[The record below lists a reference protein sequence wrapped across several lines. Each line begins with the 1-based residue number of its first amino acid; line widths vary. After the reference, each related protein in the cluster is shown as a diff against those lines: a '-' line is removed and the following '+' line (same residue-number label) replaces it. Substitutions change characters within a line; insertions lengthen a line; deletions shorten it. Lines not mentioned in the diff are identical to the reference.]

1 MSVSVIKEG
10 VDHRSLNACT
20 LSKSVQNSPRR
31 ATTAKPMSEEEE
43 LMPLKMS
50 HFNIFQLHQ

>member
-10 VDHRSLNACT
+10 VDHRSLNECT
-20 LSKSVQNSPRR
+20 LSKSIQKSQRR
-31 ATTAKPMSEEEE
+31 ATTAKPMSTEEE

-50 HFNIFQLHQ
+50 HFNIFQLHR